1 MYVGVAVFEIHL
13 PFSRSL
19 KEKRQV
25 VRSVRDRLRAR
36 QEFSVAEVALQDLHQ
51 RARLAISMVS
61 GDRALIEQAFQSA
74 SELVADCDGELLG
87 WNEDIF
93 SFDDDEPASLPDVGE
108 YGGE

>member
-1 MYVGVAVFEIHL
+1 MYVGVAVFEIHM

-36 QEFSVAEVALQDLHQ
+36 AELSVAEVAFQDLHQ

-61 GDRALIEQAFQSA
+61 GDRGLIEQAFHSA
-74 SELVADCDGELLG
+74 QETVADCDGEILG
-87 WNEDIF
+87 WNEDVF
-93 SFDDDEPASLPDVGE
+93 QFDDDDPVGVPTMDDG
-108 YGGE
+108 YGD

>member
-25 VRSVRDRLRAR
+25 VRSVRDRLRTR
-36 QEFSVAEVALQDLHQ
+36 QELSVAEVALQDLHQ

-61 GDRALIEQAFQSA
+61 GDRGLIEQAFQSA
-74 SELVADCDGELLG
+74 QDVAADCDGEILG
-87 WNEDIF
+87 WNEDILEY
-93 SFDDDEPASLPDVGE
+93 DDDDPIGLPAPDE
-108 YGGE
+108 FGGE

>member
-1 MYVGVAVFEIHL
+1 MYVGVAVLEIHL

-19 KEKRQV
+19 NEKRQV

-36 QEFSVAEVALQDLHQ
+36 PELSVAEVGHQDLHQ

-61 GDRALIEQAFQSA
+61 GDRGLIERAFQSA
-74 SELVADCDGELLG
+74 QETAADCEGELLG

-93 SFDDDEPASLPDVGE
+93 DFDDDDPIVPDLADQ
-108 YGGE
+108 GGD